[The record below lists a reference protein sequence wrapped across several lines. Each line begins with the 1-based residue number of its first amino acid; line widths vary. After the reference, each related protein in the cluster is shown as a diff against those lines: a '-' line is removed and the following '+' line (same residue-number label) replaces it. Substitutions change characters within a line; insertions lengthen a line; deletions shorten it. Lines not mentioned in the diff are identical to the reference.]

1 MRYDDFSA
9 AWRHLRRSP
18 RFSVLAALTLALGLT
33 AAITTFGLL
42 SAVFLAPLP
51 YANAA
56 RLWAPH
62 LLAKPPGH
70 PAPERAAFSYLDF
83 ESFRKSQQVFARVAA
98 YVGNLLPLT
107 GARGPDR
114 IEAEFVTPEYFAV
127 LGARPEVGRLF
138 VPAAGEAAADAHSL
152 LLSDRLWRR
161 RFGADPAIVGRRVEI
176 LHEGF
181 TVIGVLPADFPGLI
195 DNTEL
200 WLPLA
205 SLPTLWDYPDA
216 LTSQE
221 FRQLR
226 VVALARPGVS
236 SAEIRG
242 RVSSA
247 GRALAAAAGGV
258 EGGEAVGAVG
268 AEAETLAESRRD
280 PNLRRILVLLF
291 GAGSAVLLIA
301 SANVA
306 GLQLARTTARQQ
318 ELAIRGALGAT
329 RRRVIA
335 QGITESGILAWIGG
349 AAGLVL
355 ASALL
360 RALVVVAPPD
370 LPSWGLSGADLKS
383 LAQAGIRPSVVLFA
397 VAVTLVATV
406 LAGLVPAF
414 AASES
419 DAGVVL
425 REGGAS
431 LAGAQGHRRQ
441 LGRRLLVIT
450 QTAAAVAL
458 LAAAGLLLR
467 SLKGLLEIDPGFHAG
482 SVSTLHIESAT
493 EYDPD
498 RAPIFHQRMLEEVAK
513 LPGVSAAAFGNC
525 VPLSCRRTTTLG
537 SVDGKSLAKELSPT
551 FGTQFVSPGYF
562 RMLGI
567 PLLAGRD
574 FTPGD
579 RKGAPRV
586 VVVSQALARSIWP
599 HESALGHHLHSNADM
614 RGKEEAEVIGV
625 VADARLRSLTS
636 PETGDLFVA
645 DAQNGA
651 AWGFLFVR
659 TQQSQAA
666 FAPALRQTLQRIDP
680 NLPFVEMG
688 SVGEQLARASSR
700 SRFAT
705 VLISVIAAVALFL
718 TLLAVYGVVAQG
730 VEARRRELALR
741 VALGAGPGRVLG
753 LVLRQGLLPVLA
765 GLVLGAPLA
774 WAASRWLESLLYGAE
789 GVAPSVYLTVLGLIV
804 VATVLACLLP
814 ARRALRVDP
823 ALSLRHE

>member
-18 RFSVLAALTLALGLT
+18 RFSVLATLTLALGLT

-62 LLAKPPGH
+62 LLAQAPGH

-83 ESFRKSQQVFARVAA
+83 ESFRKAQQVFARVAA
-98 YVGNLLPLT
+98 YVGNLLPLK

-138 VPAAGEAAADAHSL
+138 VPAAGETAADAHSL

-195 DNTEL
+195 DNTEI

-236 SAEIRG
+236 AAEVRG
-242 RVSSA
+242 RIANA
-247 GRALAAAAGGV
+247 GRALAAATRGV
-258 EGGEAVGAVG
+258 EGGAVG

-355 ASALL
+355 AAALL

-414 AASES
+414 AASAS
-419 DAGVVL
+419 DAGAVL

-467 SLKGLLEIDPGFHAG
+467 SLQGLLEIDPGFHAG
-482 SVSTLHIESAT
+482 PVSTLHIESAT
-493 EYDPD
+493 EYDQD
-498 RAPIFHQRMLEEVAK
+498 RAPIFHQRMLEEVVK

-525 VPLSCRRTTTLG
+525 VPFSCRRTTTLG
-537 SVDGKSLAKELSPT
+537 SVDGKALAKELSPT

-579 RKGAPRV
+579 RMGAPRV
-586 VVVSQALARSIWP
+586 VVVSQTLARRMWP

-636 PETGDLFVA
+636 PPTGDLFVA
-645 DAQNGA
+645 DSQNGA

-659 TQQSQAA
+659 TVESQAA
-666 FAPALRQTLQRIDP
+666 FAPVLRQTLQRIDP

-741 VALGAGPGRVLG
+741 VALGASPGDVLG
-753 LVLRQGLLPVLA
+753 LVLRQGLFPVLA

-789 GVAPSVYLTVLGLIV
+789 GIAPSVSLTVLVLIV
-804 VATVLACLLP
+804 VATVLACLVP

-823 ALSLRHE
+823 AISLRHE

>member
-51 YANAA
+51 YPDAA

-62 LLAKPPGH
+62 LLVKAPGR
-70 PAPERAAFSYLDF
+70 PAAERAAFSYLDF
-83 ESFRKSQQVFARVAA
+83 ESFRRSQQVFARVAA
-98 YVGNLLPLT
+98 YVGNLLPLS

-138 VPAAGEAAADAHSL
+138 VPTAGEAAADVHSL

-161 RFGADPAIVGRRVEI
+161 HFGADPAIVGRRVEI

-181 TVIGVLPADFPGLI
+181 TVIGVLSTDFEGLS

-236 SAEIRG
+236 SAEVRG
-242 RVSSA
+242 SVSSL
-247 GRALAAAAGGV
+247 GRALPAAAGGA
-258 EGGEAVGAVG
+258 EGGAAVGAVG
-268 AEAETLAESRRD
+268 AAAETLAESRRD

-291 GAGSAVLLIA
+291 AAGSAVLLIA

-306 GLQLARTTARQQ
+306 GLQLARTTARKQ

-329 RRRVIA
+329 RRRVIV
-335 QGITESGILAWIGG
+335 QVLLESGILAGIGG
-349 AAGLVL
+349 VVGLVL

-370 LPSWGLSGADLKS
+370 LPSWGLSGTDLKS
-383 LAQAGIRPSVVLFA
+383 LAQAGVRPSVVLFA
-397 VAVTLVATV
+397 VAVTLAATF

-441 LGRRLLVIT
+441 VGRRLLVIT

-467 SLKGLLEIDPGFHAG
+467 SLRGLLEIDPGFHAG

-493 EYDPD
+493 EYDQD
-498 RAPIFHQRMLEEVAK
+498 RAPVFHQRMLEEVVK

-537 SVDGKSLAKELSPT
+537 SVDGKALAKDLSPT

-579 RKGAPRV
+579 RLGAPRV
-586 VVVSQALARSIWP
+586 VVVSQSLARRIWP
-599 HESALGHHLHSNADM
+599 HESALGHHLHSTSDM

-625 VADARLRSLTS
+625 VGDARLRSLTS
-636 PETGDLFVA
+636 PPTGDLFVA
-645 DAQNGA
+645 DDQNGA
-651 AWGFLFVR
+651 AWGFLFMR
-659 TQQSQAA
+659 TEQSPAA

-680 NLPFVEMG
+680 DLPFVEVG
-688 SVGEQLARASSR
+688 SLGEQLARASSR

-705 VLISVIAAVALFL
+705 ALLSLIAAVALFL

-730 VEARRRELALR
+730 VDARRRELALR
-741 VALGAGPGRVLG
+741 VALGASPASVLT

-774 WAASRWLESLLYGAE
+774 WAASRWLQALLYGAE
-789 GVAPSVYLTVLGLIV
+789 AVAPEVYLAVLGLV
-804 VATVLACLLP
+804 VAATVLACLFP

-823 ALSLRHE
+823 AVSLRHE